1 MKLTELFAFLLS
13 LQFTSSALAFVAS
26 STGNKN
32 RRVALK
38 SMEGTTNEGAD
49 IACAGAHP
57 FSALPGDPSLHIVTN
72 VDLGDKKLD
81 IMKGKTTS

>member
-32 RRVALK
+32 KRVAL

-49 IACAGAHP
+49 VACAGAHP

-81 IMKGKTTS
+81 IMKGKTS

>member
-1 MKLTELFAFLLS
+1 MKLTEIFAFLLS
-13 LQFTSSALAFVAS
+13 LQVTSSALAFVAS

-32 RRVALK
+32 KRVAL
-38 SMEGTTNEGAD
+38 SMEGTTNEGAGT
-49 IACAGAHP
+49 ACAGAHP

-81 IMKGKTTS
+81 IMKGKTS